1 MIKKENNLK
10 MNSTSMDAL
19 KNMLAAV
26 SRKLRKQQRTLD
38 LVVERLEKA
47 LEEED
52 DDSDRGSTPYSPRSP
67 SRSPPG
73 SPGPSSKMQDVIC
86 LSDEEPETA
95 ERYVFFFFLSLL
107 DLLLLFY
114 ILLSG
119 YCLLRDTSFSNTLG
133 FWACLMLIDARNEIH
148 HACINSLVC
157 YRTVQSFSMIS

>member
-19 KNMLAAV
+19 KNMLATV
-26 SRKLRKQQRTLD
+26 SRKIRKQQRMLD
-38 LVVERLEKA
+38 LIVERLEKA
-47 LEEED
+47 LEEEV
-52 DDSDRGSTPYSPRSP
+52 DSDRGSTPYSPRSP
-67 SRSPPG
+67 SRSPQG
-73 SPGPSSKMQDVIC
+73 TPGPSSKMQDVIC

-114 ILLSG
+114 VLLSG
-119 YCLLRDTSFSNTLG
+119 YCLLRDTSFSYTLG